1 MIRIDARC
9 HKLWGALA
17 AALACVAAAMPAHGQ
32 VFCSE
37 PIAPS
42 CLEVQSTTRDSL
54 SVRRCQQDVEEFA
67 QEVTEYL
74 ACLDQNAR
82 SLEQRV
88 TTMRDRIEQMET
100 KAKEEE
106 KLPPA
111 P

>member
-1 MIRIDARC
+1 MSRIPAWR
-9 HKLWGALA
+9 HALA
-17 AALACVAAAMPAHGQ
+17 AAAACVAAAMPAHGQ

-42 CLEVQSTTRDSL
+42 CVEVESTGRDTL
-54 SVRRCQQDVEEFA
+54 SVRRCKQDVEEFA
-67 QEVTEYL
+67 QEVSDYR

-82 SLEQRV
+82 SLDQRV
-88 TTMRDRIEQMET
+88 TTMRSRIEQMET

-111 P
+111 Q